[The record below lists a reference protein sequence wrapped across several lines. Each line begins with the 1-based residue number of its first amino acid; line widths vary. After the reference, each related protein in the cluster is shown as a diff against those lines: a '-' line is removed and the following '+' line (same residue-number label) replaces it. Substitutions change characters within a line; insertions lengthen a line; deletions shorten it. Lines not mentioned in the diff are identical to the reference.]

1 MRRITG
7 HPNARKYQTCPLLA
21 AGLPLS
27 DPIRAYNNFVAGMD
41 TRLRNPKWVIE
52 HLTRDKLKGEGVR
65 WVVRRFI

>member
-1 MRRITG
+1 
-7 HPNARKYQTCPLLA
+7 
-21 AGLPLS
+21 
-27 DPIRAYNNFVAGMD
+27 MD